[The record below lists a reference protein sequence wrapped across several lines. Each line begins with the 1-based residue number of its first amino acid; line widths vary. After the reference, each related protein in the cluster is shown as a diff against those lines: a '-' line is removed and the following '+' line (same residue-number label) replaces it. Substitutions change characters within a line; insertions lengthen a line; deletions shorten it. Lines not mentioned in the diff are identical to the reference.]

1 MAKQLTP
8 SEATK
13 RIREIVRFG
22 DVRTTEHCRIRMVE
36 RRFSFQDL
44 VSVLLNGDVKSQPE
58 YDQKHDQF
66 KYRVEGNTID
76 GDSAA
81 AITVIV
87 SARTLLVVTIFEG
100 AGLES
105 S

>member
-1 MAKQLTP
+1 M
-8 SEATK
+8 
-13 RIREIVRFG
+13 I
-22 DVRTTEHCRIRMVE
+22 E

-44 VSVLLNGDVKSQPE
+44 VSVLLNGDVKGQAE

-66 KYRVEGNTID
+66 KYRVEGNTVD

-87 SARTLLVVTIFEG
+87 STRALLVVTIFEG
-100 AGLES
+100 AGLGS

>member
-1 MAKQLTP
+1 MFRQLNTAE
-8 SEATK
+8 SEWLK
-13 RIREIVRFG
+13 GGSVF
-22 DVRTTEHCRIRMVE
+22 MN
-36 RRFSFQDL
+36 L

-58 YDQKHDQF
+58 YDEKHEQY

-87 SARTLLVVTIFEG
+87 STRSLLVVTIFEG
-100 AGLES
+100 ASLGS